1 MAARGRPRGFDRD
14 AALQAAM
21 ELFWRKGFSATSMA
35 DLCGAMGINAP
46 SLYAAFGSKEGLY
59 EAALQHYSEAA
70 TPLIWGAFETA
81 PTARDS
87 IAGLLMASAA
97 NLPGTDRPPGCMI
110 TLATAGQEGC
120 ARLGDLVARA
130 RADGEVLI
138 AARLRRAVAEGE
150 LRPSTDIAALAAFYA
165 CVQHG
170 MSIEAR
176 DGADR
181 QKLEAIARCALSAW
195 PMLTGADAPPLAGTG
210 CAPPAPPAQ

>member
-1 MAARGRPRGFDRD
+1 MAARGRPRAFDRD
-14 AALQAAM
+14 AALKAAM

-35 DLCGAMGINAP
+35 DLCAAMGINAP
-46 SLYAAFGSKEGLY
+46 SLYAAFGSKEALY
-59 EAALQHYSEAA
+59 EAALRQYEQAA
-70 TPLIWGAFETA
+70 SPLIWGAFEAA
-81 PTARDS
+81 PTARES
-87 IAGLLMASAA
+87 ITGLLMASAA

-120 ARLGDLVARA
+120 TRLGDLVAQA
-130 RADGEVLI
+130 RAEGEAMI

-150 LRPSTDIAALAAFYA
+150 LPSGTDIVALAAFYA

-181 QKLEAIARCALSAW
+181 QKLEAIARCALAAW
-195 PMLTGADAPPLAGTG
+195 PVLTGAGAPPPAGTG
-210 CAPPAPPAQ
+210 CAPPAPRGQ

>member
-14 AALQAAM
+14 VALQAAM

-35 DLCGAMGINAP
+35 DLCTAMGINAP
-46 SLYAAFGSKEGLY
+46 SLYAAFGSKEALY
-59 EAALQHYSEAA
+59 EAALQHYSHAA
-70 TPLIWGAFETA
+70 SPLIWGAFEAA
-81 PTARDS
+81 PTARES
-87 IAGLLMASAA
+87 ITGLLMASAA
-97 NLPGTDRPPGCMI
+97 NLSGADRPPGCMV
-110 TLATAGQEGC
+110 TLSTAGQEGC
-120 ARLGDLVARA
+120 ARLGEVVAQARA
-130 RADGEVLI
+130 EGETMI

-150 LRPSTDIAALAAFYA
+150 LSPGCDIAALAAFYA

-195 PMLTGADAPPLAGTG
+195 PVLTGGGVAPPAGTG
-210 CAPPAPPAQ
+210 CAPPAPPAR